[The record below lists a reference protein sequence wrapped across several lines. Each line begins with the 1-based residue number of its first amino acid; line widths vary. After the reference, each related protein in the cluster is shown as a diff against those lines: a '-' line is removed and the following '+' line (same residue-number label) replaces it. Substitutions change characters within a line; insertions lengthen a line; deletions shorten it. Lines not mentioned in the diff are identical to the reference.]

1 MSAPASMTCTRPH
14 LSVYHRKRD
23 PASGGLYPAENN
35 DGGPLNRI
43 PFGPSS
49 LMCLRLF
56 MLRVTGF
63 STVEQRNQRLLTKN
77 STSLTAAT
85 A

>member
-1 MSAPASMTCTRPH
+1 MWNSPFSLHEST
-14 LSVYHRKRD
+14 V
-23 PASGGLYPAENN
+23 GEVLYPTEKN
-35 DGGPLNRI
+35 DGGPLNLI
-43 PFGPSS
+43 PLGPSS

-63 STVEQRNQRLLTKN
+63 STVEQGNQRLLTKN

>member
-1 MSAPASMTCTRPH
+1 MTCTRHCLP
-14 LSVYHRKRD
+14 VYHREWD
-23 PASGGLYPAENN
+23 PAARERLYPTENN

-56 MLRVTGF
+56 MLRVIGF
-63 STVEQRNQRLLTKN
+63 STVEQGNQRLLTKD